1 MPRGLPPRVPNLGR
15 SMFALRIA
23 GVGTAFVACVV
34 GGFWIGIA
42 LARRTGA
49 SWVALAGIAGGLIA
63 GVAVATLTARRA
75 LRE

>member
-1 MPRGLPPRVPNLGR
+1 ML
-15 SMFALRIA
+15 LRLA
-23 GVGTAFVACVV
+23 GIGAAFVVCVV

-42 LARRTGA
+42 LAARTGA
-49 SWVALAGIAGGLIA
+49 SWWALAGMVGGLVA